1 MHWRRK
7 WQPTPFLAWRI
18 LGTGEPGGLPS
29 MGSQIRTQ
37 LTQLK
42 QQQQQTS
49 EVEFQIC
56 MALCWALRRWQ
67 DTKLRQP
74 FNEYDRSP
82 CVVYNGAWG
91 TLPEAWTP
99 VATVQRPSQ
108 KEKVLFHTCDNNT
121 HFLPM
126 RGHRDLKFT
135 DLAVYPF
142 PGKGSDWTQT
152 QATTAFT
159 TAHGY
164 NTVYGHCV
172 YRKVPLDSH
181 FLRLICSDTQ
191 RRTDWISE
199 SPQPHSFSCPC
210 SWTSFALIF
219 SFSPAQLCGGHCN
232 GRAVSSHTAW
242 D

>member
-1 MHWRRK
+1 M
-7 WQPTPFLAWRI
+7 
-18 LGTGEPGGLPS
+18 
-29 MGSQIRTQ
+29 
-37 LTQLK
+37 
-42 QQQQQTS
+42 
-49 EVEFQIC
+49 
-56 MALCWALRRWQ
+56 
-67 DTKLRQP
+67 
-74 FNEYDRSP
+74 
-82 CVVYNGAWG
+82 
-91 TLPEAWTP
+91 
-99 VATVQRPSQ
+99 QRPSQ

-191 RRTDWISE
+191 RRTAWISE
-199 SPQPHSFSCPC
+199 SPQPHSFSCLC

-232 GRAVSSHTAW
+232 GRAASSHTAW
-242 D
+242 DWLLCSWMKGRVERPTTSTINLVTQGPSAGSRIACRWVMDRVTAAWLYQGLLWQP